1 MSGRD
6 TTVIVLAAGKG
17 TRMKSAMPKV
27 MHEVAGRPLLGHVLN
42 AVKEFAADQIVT
54 VVAPDMD
61 GVAAY
66 AQSWGDEVQTCI
78 QQTPKGTGDAT
89 QSALDLVP
97 SEPGVVLVV
106 FGDAAFLEAET
117 LVEMRNTCAAGS
129 AVVVLGFETDNPTN
143 YGRLVCADD
152 GVLLR
157 IVEEKAASEAEKKIT
172 LCNSGVMAIS
182 RKLLHEMI
190 ADLAPNAAS
199 GEIYLTDLPQ
209 IAQDRGLTCS
219 TTKRDMGDTVIGVDS
234 RADLATAEAIFQSRL
249 RTDFLANGVT
259 LHDPDSVYF
268 CVDTVIGEDVTIEP
282 NVVFRPD
289 VQIGDGVTVKAFS
302 HLEGVR
308 IEDGAS
314 VGPFARLRPGTEVG
328 AAAKIG
334 NFVETKKA
342 QIEAGAK
349 ISHLTYIGD
358 ARVGADANIGAGTI
372 TCNYDGFNKHFTD
385 IGAGAFVGSNS
396 SLVAPVKI
404 GDGAYIGSGSV
415 VTKDVEQ
422 DALAVTRAK
431 QMGKAGWGASFRAR
445 HQNSKGKKD

>member
-1 MSGRD
+1 
-6 TTVIVLAAGKG
+6 
-17 TRMKSAMPKV
+17 MKSDIPKV
-27 MHEVAGRPLLGHVLN
+27 MHELAGRPLLGHVLA
-42 AVKEFAADQIVT
+42 AVKAFSASQIVT

-61 GVAAY
+61 NVAEY
-66 AQSWGDEVQTCI
+66 ARSWGSEVETCV
-78 QQTPKGTGDAT
+78 QQEPKGTGDAT
-89 QSALDLVP
+89 RSALGHVP
-97 SEPGVVLVV
+97 AEPGIALVV
-106 FGDAAFLEAET
+106 FGDAAFIEPAT
-117 LVEMRNTCAAGS
+117 LVEMRDACAGGS

-143 YGRLVCADD
+143 YGRLICDD
-152 GVLLR
+152 NGSLVR
-157 IVEEKAASEAEKKIT
+157 IVEEKAATADEKQIT

-182 RKLLHEMI
+182 RELLHEMI
-190 ADLAPNAAS
+190 ADLVPNPAS

-209 IAQDRGLTCS
+209 IAQDRGLRCS
-219 TTKRDMGDTVIGVDS
+219 TTKRDLGDAVIGIDS
-234 RADLATAEAIFQSRL
+234 RGDLATAEAIIQSQL
-249 RTDFLANGVT
+249 RTSFLATGVT
-259 LHDPDSVYF
+259 LNDPDSVYF
-268 CVDTVIGEDVTIEP
+268 CIDTEIGRDVTIEP
-282 NVVFRPD
+282 NVVFRPN
-289 VQIGDGVTVKAFS
+289 VQIGNNVTVKAFS

-314 VGPFARLRPGTEVG
+314 VGPFARLRPGTDVG
-328 AAAKIG
+328 KNAKIG

-342 QIEAGAK
+342 KIESGAK

-358 ARVGADANIGAGTI
+358 ARVGSEANIGAGTI

-431 QMGKAGWGASFRAR
+431 QMAKSGWGATFRAR
-445 HQNSKGKKD
+445 HDNSKQKKD